1 MQLGGPGVSR
11 EAARDLWGPRRG
23 GRASVREHGMTGG
36 RRLLQR
42 PPFSFWL
49 VRHPP
54 GSVNL
59 ATPQATPVKC

>member
-1 MQLGGPGVSR
+1 M
-11 EAARDLWGPRRG
+11 
-23 GRASVREHGMTGG
+23 REHGMTGG

-59 ATPQATPVKC
+59 ATPPSHPSQMLKGLALPQLLTPSSGGLSQECLGCR